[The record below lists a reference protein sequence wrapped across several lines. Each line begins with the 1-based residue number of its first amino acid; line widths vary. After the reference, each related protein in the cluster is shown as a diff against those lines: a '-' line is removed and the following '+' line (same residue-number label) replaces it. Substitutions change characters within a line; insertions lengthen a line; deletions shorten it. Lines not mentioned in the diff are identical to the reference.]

1 MADIEQELLSESVA
15 ATDAEILSE
24 AFQDTPAEQPEVT
37 ETEPEKPDNR
47 DEKGRFTAKAEEKT
61 EPEKTEAEAPREQE
75 QDEHGQI
82 PSWRLREV
90 AEERRLAKAEAEAE
104 RQRRTTLEQELVQM
118 RQQLQT
124 LQKPKDEP
132 KQEEI
137 DPLIDPQGFAKR
149 LQSSFQEQLQE
160 QLREV
165 QLNNNLALASVK
177 HGEKF
182 DAAYNAF
189 VQAAQQGDR
198 LTYQSVMN
206 SPNPGEAMVRWHA
219 QQMTLKEVGSD
230 PAAYKQKLLDE
241 AMKDPAFQA
250 KVIEAIKGG
259 SVQSGQRP
267 QNNITQLPPSLSRA
281 TGSKSGSS
289 IEDDTDNSDGAVF
302 NYAFR

>member
-1 MADIEQELLSESVA
+1 MADQEQELLSDAVRE
-15 ATDAEILSE
+15 TEAEILNE
-24 AFQDTPAEQPEVT
+24 AFQDTPAEQPEPVAEPEKVENRDPETGKFTAKT
-37 ETEPEKPDNR
+37 EQKTEPEKV
-47 DEKGRFTAKAEEKT
+47 EKT
-61 EPEKTEAEAPREQE
+61 EPEP
-75 QDEHGQI
+75 DEHGQI

-104 RQRRTTLEQELVQM
+104 RQRRTTLETELAQM

-124 LQKPKDEP
+124 MQKPKEEP

-149 LQSSFQEQLQE
+149 LQSSFQE

-198 LTYQSVMN
+198 VTYQSVMN

-230 PAAYKQKLLDE
+230 PAAYKNKILEE

-250 KVIEAIKGG
+250 RVIEAIKGG
-259 SVQSGQRP
+259 SVQSAQRP
-267 QNNITQLPPSLSRA
+267 TNVTQLPPSLSRA
-281 TGSKSGSS
+281 TGSKSGNS
-289 IEDDTDNSDGAVF
+289 IEDDTDGSDRAVF
-302 NYAFR
+302 DYAFR

>member
-1 MADIEQELLSESVA
+1 MADIEQELLTEAVRE
-15 ATDAEILSE
+15 TETEILKE
-24 AFQDTPAEQPEVT
+24 AFQDEPAQEPEVT
-37 ETEPEKPDNR
+37 EAEPESAGNR

-61 EPEKTEAEAPREQE
+61 EPEKTEAEAPKVEQE

-104 RQRRTTLEQELVQM
+104 RQRRTTLEQELAQM

-149 LQSSFQEQLQE
+149 LQSSFQEQL
-160 QLREV
+160 REV

-189 VQAAQQGDR
+189 LRAAQQGDR

-259 SVQSGQRP
+259 SVQSGQR
-267 QNNITQLPPSLSRA
+267 QNTITQLPPSLSRA
-281 TGSKSGSS
+281 TGSKSGAS
-289 IEDDTDNSDGAVF
+289 IEDETDGSDKAVF
-302 NYAFR
+302 DYAFR